1 MIVYIMI
8 VLYAILLKSALMF
21 IILLFLN
28 GGRDQVQ
35 DYYECYNKLTISLQT
50 AFGSAAG
57 AAGAISN
64 GKIYFS
70 FLNFFV

>member
-1 MIVYIMI
+1 M
-8 VLYAILLKSALMF
+8 
-21 IILLFLN
+21 
-28 GGRDQVQ
+28 GGGDQVH